1 MGVETGVTDGIG
13 RFYFFYTSVI
23 FLAPAKP
30 KLLTRCIL
38 QMYFL
43 LNPKNINF
51 EREVSPICQLLNVKG
66 GNTPI
71 RFFDFLR

>member
-1 MGVETGVTDGIG
+1 VGVEIGVTDGIG
-13 RFYFFYTSVI
+13 RFYFFTLPS

-38 QMYFL
+38 QMRFL

-51 EREVSPICQLLNVKG
+51 EREVSPIYQLLKVKG

-71 RFFDFLR
+71 KFFDFLR

>member
-23 FLAPAKP
+23 SGT
-30 KLLTRCIL
+30 KLLTRCFL